1 MTPKQ
6 ERLRKAYEFKIGKER
21 TSKLSDDQIL
31 LLSKYYNSLNDSEQ
45 STVDNAL
52 AQGRRNDLTDMADAF
67 ISENE
72 QDVYEPSDIIK
83 QYDKQF
89 DEAVAAYNKKV
100 EDFKEKEDKRI
111 AGMFQYDKPIGPQAM
126 QGPKEPPVQGP
137 RQASKDDEPWESEV
151 QDQLGTKLDNIL
163 EQIRNEPLP
172 QPSKTK
178 RKKSRG
184 KKKLSR
190 KSYTAQELGVGE
202 SLNLIL
208 ENVIETRESLFKLYK
223 LEKERFEFKKKIDK
237 KLTQQLAAKKRERK
251 LEKEKKEQTFLQ
263 KKIKSAKK
271 TIKQGLLDAL
281 ISGAILFAL
290 PLIIDG
296 IKGLLPGQRNNK
308 PPSDPDAGSPTSAA
322 DQSGGLGQPDVPPGA
337 VPIPVEEY
345 KESEKTESESK
356 PNTTAEPITP
366 KEPLIPKETDPS
378 SFTPYEDNGFG
389 GFQTPTPS
397 SSFSP
402 FSFKTGGPVPGPRV
416 NKDIVP
422 AMLTPGEFVMSKGAV
437 NKFGLNVMMSMNKA
451 GGGTNR
457 PTYKG
462 MLPGYQGGGAVYGEP
477 AIIKAGMDAGFSDAE
492 LAAFLAQVAH
502 ESGNFRYIR
511 EIWGPTP
518 DQKGYEGRRD
528 LGNTQPGDGKRYM
541 GRGYIQ
547 ITGRAN
553 YRRYGKKLGI
563 DLENNP
569 ELAEQPDIAARIAVE
584 YWKTDVRPMVGDDWS
599 NVFKHSRAVNYPGAT
614 HPSEVNGMADR
625 QKKFDHYRENID
637 RLKPKPEPVKPEEP
651 PTPAFNAPG
660 SEVRG
665 YQGPPTPGTL
675 RSFSGIGNFME
686 DLNFNLQV
694 LGAERRTRSATTGQ
708 PPGAHPRRQ
717 MNALQQILQIF
728 SPPTTPPE
736 PPEFIPPTNTQP
748 VGRRSPQQAGS

>member
-1 MTPKQ
+1 M
-6 ERLRKAYEFKIGKER
+6 
-21 TSKLSDDQIL
+21 
-31 LLSKYYNSLNDSEQ
+31 YYGSLTESEQ
-45 STVDNAL
+45 SDIDSAL

-67 ISENE
+67 LSEIE
-72 QDVYEPSDIIK
+72 EEPYEPSDIIK

-126 QGPKEPPVQGP
+126 QGPKPMQGPKAPPVQGP
-137 RQASKDDEPWESEV
+137 KKASKDDEPWESEV

-178 RKKSRG
+178 RRKSKG

-237 KLTQQLAAKKRERK
+237 KLTQQLAAKKRERN
-251 LEKEKKEQTFLQ
+251 LERNKKKEETFLQ
-263 KKIKSAKK
+263 KKIKSAK
-271 TIKQGLLDAL
+271 TSIKQGLLDAL

-290 PLIIDG
+290 PLIIEG

-308 PPSDPDAGSPTSAA
+308 PPSDPNAGSPTSAA

-345 KESEKTESESK
+345 KESDKTESESK

-366 KEPLIPKETDPS
+366 TKEPLINRETDPA
-378 SFTPYEDNGFG
+378 SFTPFRPNDLG
-389 GFQTPTPS
+389 GYQTPS
-397 SSFSP
+397 SSFNP
-402 FSFKTGGPVPGPRV
+402 FSFKTGGPVPGPKV
-416 NKDIVP
+416 NKDVIP

-457 PTYKG
+457 PTYSG
-462 MLPGYQGGGAVYGEP
+462 MVPGFNGGGFAQRTAELLENYEGLRTNAYPDPYTGGEP
-477 AIIKAGMDAGFSDAE
+477 YTIGIGATYYPPGFRLEGPVRLGDTITKKEAYQIKKYDIDRHTKIAISEVGADNWSKIPENVKVALVSKAFNYGSLGGT
-492 LAAFLAQVAH
+492 L
-502 ESGNFRYIR
+502 
-511 EIWGPTP
+511 
-518 DQKGYEGRRD
+518 RD
-528 LGNTQPGDGKRYM
+528 LVKTAVSTN
-541 GRGYIQ
+541 
-547 ITGRAN
+547 N
-553 YRRYGKKLGI
+553 YAPVAADFRNRLASHNNGINSWRRNDEASIIEGGVS
-563 DLENNP
+563 P
-569 ELAEQPDIAARIAVE
+569 R
-584 YWKTDVRPMVGDDWS
+584 S
-599 NVFKHSRAVNYPGAT
+599 
-614 HPSEVNGMADR
+614 
-625 QKKFDHYRENID
+625 NID
-637 RLKPKPEPVKPEEP
+637 FRSPEPVKLEEP

-665 YQGPPTPGTL
+665 YQGPPTPGSL
-675 RSFSGIGNFME
+675 RSFSGVGNIME

-694 LGAERRTRSATTGQ
+694 LGAERRTRSATRSQ
-708 PPGAHPRRQ
+708 PPEAHPRRR

-728 SPPTTPPE
+728 SPTTPPE
-736 PPEFIPPTNTQP
+736 PPEFIAPTNTRP

>member
-52 AQGRRNDLTDMADAF
+52 AQGKRNDLTDMADAF

-111 AGMFQYDKPIGPQAM
+111 AGMFQYNKPIGPQAM

-137 RQASKDDEPWESEV
+137 RKVSKDDEPWESEV

-178 RKKSRG
+178 RRKSKG

-271 TIKQGLLDAL
+271 TIKQGLLDSL

-296 IKGLLPGQRNNK
+296 IKGLLPFQRNNK
-308 PPSDPDAGSPTSAA
+308 PPSDPNAGSPTSAA
-322 DQSGGLGQPDVPPGA
+322 DQSGGLGQPDVPPAA

-345 KESEKTESESK
+345 KESDKTE
-356 PNTTAEPITP
+356 
-366 KEPLIPKETDPS
+366 KEPLIPKETDPGQ
-378 SFTPYEDNGFG
+378 FTPLGRGNWYDD
-389 GFQTPTPS
+389 
-397 SSFSP
+397 FSP
-402 FSFKTGGPVPGPRV
+402 SDGSWSPFNTGGPVPGPKV
-416 NKDIVP
+416 NKDIIP

-518 DQKGYEGRRD
+518 AQRGYEGRRD

-569 ELAEQPDIAARIAVE
+569 ELAEQPDIAARVAVE

-614 HPSEVNGMADR
+614 HPSEINGMADR
-625 QKKFDHYRENID
+625 QKKFDHYRENIN

-675 RSFSGIGNFME
+675 RGFSGVGNVLE

-694 LGAERRTRSATTGQ
+694 LGAERRITRGATRGQ
-708 PPGAHPRRQ
+708 PPGTNPRRN
-717 MNALQQILQIF
+717 MNPLQQFLQIF
-728 SPPTTPPE
+728 SPTPAPE
-736 PPEFIPPTNTQP
+736 PPEFIAPTITQP
-748 VGRRSPQQAGS
+748 VGRRSPQQSGS

>member
-52 AQGRRNDLTDMADAF
+52 AQGKRNDLTDMADAF

-151 QDQLGTKLDNIL
+151 QDQLGTKLDNLL

-178 RKKSRG
+178 RRKSKG

-208 ENVIETRESLFKLYK
+208 ENVVETREALFKLYK

-237 KLTQQLAAKKRERK
+237 KLTQQLAAKKRERN
-251 LEKEKKEQTFLQ
+251 LEKNKKKEETFLQ
-263 KKIKSAKK
+263 KKMKSAK
-271 TIKQGLLDAL
+271 TSMKQGLLDAL

-308 PPSDPDAGSPTSAA
+308 PPSDPNAGSPTSAA
-322 DQSGGLGQPDVPPGA
+322 DQSGGLGQPDVPPGP

-345 KESEKTESESK
+345 KESDKTESESK
-356 PNTTAEPITP
+356 PNTTAEPVKP
-366 KEPLIPKETDPS
+366 SAPSVDPG
-378 SFTPYEDNGFG
+378 SFGPFNE
-389 GFQTPTPS
+389 
-397 SSFSP
+397 SP
-402 FSFKTGGPVPGPRV
+402 FGTYTWNTGGPVPGPRI

-462 MLPGYQGGGAVYGEP
+462 MLPGYQGGGFVPPHSPDEYRLLDAIAAAEGTTGSYGTVYGGKVVDELARGELTIGEVLKMMNSGLHP
-477 AIIKAGMDAGFSDAE
+477 RTNEKLFPTDRYNSDA
-492 LAAFLAQVAH
+492 
-502 ESGNFRYIR
+502 
-511 EIWGPTP
+511 
-518 DQKGYEGRRD
+518 
-528 LGNTQPGDGKRYM
+528 
-541 GRGYIQ
+541 
-547 ITGRAN
+547 TGRYQLMSYVLREEMGIQNLTMDMKLTPQLQDKIILNRIKRFRGVTPEMLQREGASDRVIDKLAPEFASFPNLIGPDAAGN
-553 YRRYGKKLGI
+553 YGTNSSYYGQGGKSADFIRDAYNRSAGVPTYEIPK
-563 DLENNP
+563 
-569 ELAEQPDIAARIAVE
+569 
-584 YWKTDVRPMVGDDWS
+584 
-599 NVFKHSRAVNYPGAT
+599 AT
-614 HPSEVNGMADR
+614 P
-625 QKKFDHYRENID
+625 
-637 RLKPKPEPVKPEEP
+637 PTP

-665 YQGPPTPGTL
+665 YQGPPTPGSL
-675 RSFSGIGNFME
+675 RRFSGVGNIME

-694 LGAERRTRSATTGQ
+694 LGAERRTRSATRGQ
-708 PPGAHPRRQ
+708 PPGTNPRRN
-717 MNALQQILQIF
+717 MNPLQQFLQML
-728 SPPTTPPE
+728 SPTPAPE
-736 PPEFIPPTNTQP
+736 PPEFIAPTITKP
-748 VGRRSPQQAGS
+748 VGRRSPQQSGS